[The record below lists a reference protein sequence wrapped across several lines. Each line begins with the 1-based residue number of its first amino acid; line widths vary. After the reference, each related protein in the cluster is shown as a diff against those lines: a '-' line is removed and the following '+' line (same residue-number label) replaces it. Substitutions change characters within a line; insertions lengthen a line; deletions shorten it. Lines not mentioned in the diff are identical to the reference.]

1 MSGSCVQVQK
11 ATGVKHILAE
21 LKILNYKF
29 SFTQVLP
36 VSHLCAHLPHSHH
49 VLDIILDQTRGEE
62 IYIHHVCYQ
71 NFQWSFR
78 KSSFGIKW
86 LWDWVNKI

>member
-1 MSGSCVQVQK
+1 MSGSRVQVQK
-11 ATGVKHILAE
+11 ATRVKHILAE

-49 VLDIILDQTRGEE
+49 VLDIILDQTRGE
-62 IYIHHVCYQ
+62 
-71 NFQWSFR
+71 SFR
-78 KSSFGIKW
+78 DIHISCLLS
-86 LWDWVNKI
+86 